1 MFLLLFYA
9 LNHTNGTVPQRTS
22 DSAATAATTAG
33 LPGLHVL
40 LVLSHHEESLQVL
53 QGKHLHLGALLAG
66 SGNAAETQQEHLHK
80 HRGCNSV
87 VGFTVA

>member
-1 MFLLLFYA
+1 MA
-9 LNHTNGTVPQRTS
+9 VPQRTS
-22 DSAATAATTAG
+22 DSATAVTMVTVTTATTVD
-33 LPGLHVL
+33 LQVL

-80 HRGCNSV
+80 HHGCNSV